1 MAVMMMRVMRVM
13 MSGAMVWRSVWRRGV
28 WVVVLLVV
36 AVVVVVAAVVVSRV
50 WRVRVMVSC
59 RRRVRVMVR

>member
-1 MAVMMMRVMRVM
+1 MAVMMRRVM
-13 MSGAMVWRSVWRRGV
+13 MSGARVWRSVWRRGV

-36 AVVVVVAAVVVSRV
+36 AVVAAVVVSRV
-50 WRVRVMVSC
+50 WVVRVMVSC

>member
-1 MAVMMMRVMRVM
+1 MAVMMRRVM

-28 WVVVLLVV
+28 WVLLVV
-36 AVVVVVAAVVVSRV
+36 CWVVLVCWVVWAVVSRV
-50 WRVRVMVSC
+50 WVVRVMVSC